1 MRTRLYSRPFEVT
14 MSDMYLYKRALGIDR
29 PCGMTSTHTKAFVDR
44 SAKRIK

>member
-1 MRTRLYSRPFEVT
+1 

-29 PCGMTSTHTKAFVDR
+29 PFDMSSTHTNASVDR